1 MCFDRNINGNR
12 DVKILECDYL
22 SVQRCVKLTLV
33 GYYYSNSFY
42 LQHKLSFWIGSK
54 LFWYVVRMPFGHL
67 QKVKYEWKFCSSLY
81 SCFPH
86 KHSLWNKLFKGHSF
100 QFKSRKP
107 NWNWNIYWMEVF
119 QGPKNPFIFGSITQR
134 SYFWWVILVIHVL
147 NRATI
152 IQVCLI

>member
-1 MCFDRNINGNR
+1 MCFDRNINGKR

-86 KHSLWNKLFKGHSF
+86 KHSLWNKLFKVTLFNSNPE
-100 QFKSRKP
+100 KP
-107 NWNWNIYWMEVF
+107 NWNWKMYWISF
-119 QGPKNPFIFGSITQR
+119 PRPKNPCIFGSR
-134 SYFWWVILVIHVL
+134 SSFWWVILGIHVL
-147 NRATI
+147 NRAKI